1 MSGFHYPVMM
11 LKTFEMFAG
20 YGGGSFALNRL
31 GLDYECVGY
40 SEIDTHAIKC
50 YEQNHFGIKNYGDC
64 TKIDAEELEDFDL
77 LLGGFPC
84 QPFSQA
90 GKHKGEMDIRGT
102 LFYDIIRLLKAK
114 QPSYFLLENVKGLT
128 HSNHVDTFNTI
139 LSELTKSGYKVQYQV
154 LSSRDYGTPQGRKRL
169 YIVGI
174 RNDLPTTYSFPQPQK
189 LTTFLK
195 DILDTEK
202 EIVSIARRNKNR
214 SKHQQLGLPYGS
226 FPKEYHYTHN
236 KDLGVSFTV
245 KSALHECLVGEY
257 DGEDYSNIRKL
268 TPIECFKLMGFK
280 DGEIKLDNIAKT
292 HLHTLAGNGWEI
304 NTVSKVLEP
313 LLVDYL

>member
-1 MSGFHYPVMM
+1 MTKK

-31 GLDYECVGY
+31 GLNYECIGY

-64 TKIDAEELEDFDL
+64 TKIDTSTIDDFDL

-90 GKHKGEMDIRGT
+90 GKHKGQMDIRGT
-102 LFYDIIRLLKAK
+102 LFYDIIRVLEAK

-128 HSNHVDTFNTI
+128 HSNHVDTLNTI
-139 LSELTKSGYKVQYQV
+139 LSKLSDVGYKVQYQV
-154 LSSRDYGTPQGRKRL
+154 LTSRDYGIPQSRKRL

-174 RNDLPTTYSFPQPQK
+174 RSDLPTTYSFPPPQK
-189 LTTFLK
+189 LTTFMK
-195 DILDTEK
+195 DILNTEND
-202 EIVSIARRNKNR
+202 IVSIARRNKNR
-214 SKHQQLGLPYGS
+214 SKHQHLGLPYGS

-236 KDLGVSFTV
+236 KDLGVSYTI
-245 KSALHECLVGEY
+245 KSALHECLIGEY
-257 DGEDYSNIRKL
+257 DGENYSSIRKL

-292 HLHTLAGNGWEI
+292 HLHNLAGNGWDI
-304 NTVSKVLEP
+304 NIVSKVLEP
-313 LLVDYL
+313 LLIEYMEDEGE